1 SIQKECW
8 GFRLGKNIHFG
19 QKRAAFRFKRILV
32 GIQFAAAMLLL
43 VCTWF
48 GQNQVSYL
56 HQAQLGMDTEQV
68 MAIPNVPNPVTDK
81 YPLFRERMRQI
92 QGIQQISACM
102 EVPSREIRD
111 VGPTFVIGKNQEPDK
126 APMLDIQVISE
137 DFIETMG
144 IQLLAG
150 EDRSADYQ
158 FQAPPQFSETYSPA
172 QYLEEQPRRYLIN
185 ETAMKEL
192 GWTRAED
199 AIGQQISWAIGGF
212 ELQAG
217 PITGVIKD
225 VHQES
230 LKNQVDPMIMVVE
243 QIWLRTFLMKIKT
256 DQIQQSIT
264 EIQSVWH
271 ELFPAYPFEYQ
282 FLDELFDRL
291 YRNESKQLSLLL
303 SLSLIAVLIAFLGLF
318 SLVAF
323 SMQSR
328 MREIAI
334 RRITG
339 AEFGDLLYLISREYL
354 LVLLFGSLVAIPLS
368 YYGLQTWLETYAY
381 HVDLSIWGFGASL
394 LSLIALVLLTVSL
407 QTYQTATRKPAE
419 ILREQ

>member
-1 SIQKECW
+1 
-8 GFRLGKNIHFG
+8 
-19 QKRAAFRFKRILV
+19 
-32 GIQFAAAMLLL
+32 
-43 VCTWF
+43 
-48 GQNQVSYL
+48 
-56 HQAQLGMDTEQV
+56 
-68 MAIPNVPNPVTDK
+68 
-81 YPLFRERMRQI
+81 
-92 QGIQQISACM
+92 
-102 EVPSREIRD
+102 
-111 VGPTFVIGKNQEPDK
+111 
-126 APMLDIQVISE
+126 
-137 DFIETMG
+137 
-144 IQLLAG
+144 
-150 EDRSADYQ
+150 
-158 FQAPPQFSETYSPA
+158 
-172 QYLEEQPRRYLIN
+172 QPRRYLIN

-264 EIQSVWH
+264 EIQSVWN